1 MRFFKLG
8 KKEFNWKYVLGEILL
23 IFIGIN
29 LAIWFNNWNASKK
42 AIVDKKVAIT
52 KITEEVINNSNQLDI
67 AQEQN
72 HQILLAYSEYKN
84 KFTENT
90 SLLLATPAEIKELNT
105 KYPGFYLV
113 TDSILIENGIYR
125 YNGGTHILLE
135 IPILNEIAWDT
146 TKTLSILNE
155 FDYECLYDLESMYS
169 LQRLVQKEINK
180 ASDALQKRELKEL
193 MNILG
198 FLNQLNSQLS
208 ENYKTVL
215 ENIENCGS

>member
-1 MRFFKLG
+1 MRFFKT
-8 KKEFNWKYVLGEILL
+8 KREFNWKYVFGEILL

-29 LAIWFNNWNASKK
+29 LAIWFNNWNTSKK
-42 AIVDKKVAIT
+42 AIADKKTAIS
-52 KITEEVINNSNQLDI
+52 KITEEIKNNNSELDL

-72 HQILLAYSEYKN
+72 NQILLAFSEYKKIFN
-84 KFTENT
+84 GNT
-90 SLLLATPAEIKELNT
+90 SQIIATPNT
-105 KYPGFYLV
+105 VNKLKIKYPDFYRV
-113 TDSILIENGIYR
+113 SDSISLKNGLFQYQ
-125 YNGGTHILLE
+125 GGTHILLE

-180 ASDALQKRELKEL
+180 AADALQKRELTEL

-208 ENYKTVL
+208 QNYKTVL
-215 ENIENCGS
+215 ENIESCSS

>member
-42 AIVDKKVAIT
+42 AIADKKVAIT
-52 KITEEVINNSNQLDI
+52 KITEEINNNNSELNL
-67 AQEQN
+67 AQELN

-84 KFTENT
+84 KLDGNA
-90 SLLLATPAEIKELNT
+90 SLLATPAEVKELYT
-105 KYPGFYLV
+105 KYPGFYRIS
-113 TDSILIENGIYR
+113 DSIPLENGVFR
-125 YNGGTHILLE
+125 YNGSTQILLE
-135 IPILNEIAWDT
+135 IPTLTEIAWDT

-198 FLNQLNSQLS
+198 FLDQLNSQLS

-215 ENIENCGS
+215 ENIDNCGS

>member
-1 MRFFKLG
+1 MRFFKL
-8 KKEFNWKYVLGEILL
+8 KREFNWKYVFGEILL

-29 LAIWFNNWNASKK
+29 LAIWFNNWNTS
-42 AIVDKKVAIT
+42 
-52 KITEEVINNSNQLDI
+52 
-67 AQEQN
+67 
-72 HQILLAYSEYKN
+72 QII
-84 KFTENT
+84 
-90 SLLLATPAEIKELNT
+90 ATPNTVNELKI
-105 KYPGFYLV
+105 KYPDFYRVL
-113 TDSILIENGIYR
+113 DSIPLKNGLFKYQ
-125 YNGGTHILLE
+125 GGTHILLE

-180 ASDALQKRELKEL
+180 AADALQKRELTDL

-208 ENYKTVL
+208 QNYKNVL
-215 ENIENCGS
+215 ENIENCS

>member
-42 AIVDKKVAIT
+42 AIADKNVAIT
-52 KITEEVINNSNQLDI
+52 KITEEVINNSNQLKI

-84 KFTENT
+84 KFDGNT
-90 SLLLATPAEIKELNT
+90 SQLLATPSEVKELNT
-105 KYPGFYLV
+105 KYPGFYL
-113 TDSILIENGIYR
+113 TSDSIPLKNDVYR

-215 ENIENCGS
+215 ENIENCG

>member
-42 AIVDKKVAIT
+42 AIADKNVAIT
-52 KITEEVINNSNQLDI
+52 KITEEVINNSNQLKI

-84 KFTENT
+84 KFDGNT
-90 SLLLATPAEIKELNT
+90 SQLLATPSEVKELNT
-105 KYPGFYLV
+105 KYPGFYL
-113 TDSILIENGIYR
+113 TSDSIPLKNGVYR

-215 ENIENCGS
+215 ENIENCG

>member
-1 MRFFKLG
+1 MRLFKLG

-42 AIVDKKVAIT
+42 AIADKKVAIT
-52 KITEEVINNSNQLDI
+52 KITEEINNNNSELNL
-67 AQEQN
+67 AQELN

-84 KFTENT
+84 KLDGNA
-90 SLLLATPAEIKELNT
+90 SLLATPAEVKELYT
-105 KYPGFYLV
+105 KYPGFYRIS
-113 TDSILIENGIYR
+113 DSIPLENGVFR
-125 YNGGTHILLE
+125 YNGSTQILLE
-135 IPILNEIAWDT
+135 IPTLTEIAWDT

-180 ASDALQKRELKEL
+180 AADALQKRELTEL

-208 ENYKTVL
+208 QNYKTVL
-215 ENIENCGS
+215 ENIESCSS

>member
-42 AIVDKKVAIT
+42 AIADKKVAIT
-52 KITEEVINNSNQLDI
+52 KITEEVMNNNNQLDI

-84 KFTENT
+84 KFDGNT
-90 SLLLATPAEIKELNT
+90 SLLLATPAEVIELNS
-105 KYPGFYLV
+105 KYPGFYRV
-113 TDSILIENGIYR
+113 SDSTLLENGVYR

-180 ASDALQKRELKEL
+180 AADALQKRELKEL

-198 FLNQLNSQLS
+198 FLNQLNRQLS
-208 ENYKTVL
+208 QNYKTVL
-215 ENIENCGS
+215 ENIDNCDS